1 MEPHREQPLFPMQ
14 PVVPDYGFQVVFI
27 HTILFCQYVLE
38 SSVMFISLEQT
49 DVQNQRICE

>member
-1 MEPHREQPLFPMQ
+1 MEPHGEQPLFPMQ

-38 SSVMFISLEQT
+38 SGVMFISLEQT
-49 DVQNQRICE
+49 DVQNQRDL